1 MPKEFIQARTFLPS
15 LREIARTY
23 QEFGS
28 YSAAHI
34 RSLGLTPS
42 QFDIIATLGNT
53 DGMNCK
59 QLGEKTLITKG
70 TLTGVID
77 RLEAKKVIRRIASPN
92 DARSQ
97 IIQLTR
103 AGEML
108 FARAFPA
115 HMQHLDRVF
124 TQFSQTHLDN
134 LTHALQKLRLA
145 IVAAGKNP
153 AATQHTKKI
162 KKSP

>member
-1 MPKEFIQARTFLPS
+1 MHGKKFLPA

-34 RSLGLTPS
+34 RTLGLTPS

-53 DGMNCK
+53 SGMSCK
-59 QLGEKTLITKG
+59 ELGEKTLITKG
-70 TLTGVID
+70 TLTGVIN
-77 RLEAKKVIRRIASPN
+77 RLEVKKIINRIPSPS

-103 AGEML
+103 KGETL
-108 FARAFPA
+108 FASAFPA
-115 HMQHLDRVF
+115 HIKHCERIFATFPQSNLDK
-124 TQFSQTHLDN
+124 
-134 LTHALQKLRLA
+134 LTHDLQKLRHA
-145 IVAAGKNP
+145 VVAARVH
-153 AATQHTKKI
+153 Q
-162 KKSP
+162 KSNIT